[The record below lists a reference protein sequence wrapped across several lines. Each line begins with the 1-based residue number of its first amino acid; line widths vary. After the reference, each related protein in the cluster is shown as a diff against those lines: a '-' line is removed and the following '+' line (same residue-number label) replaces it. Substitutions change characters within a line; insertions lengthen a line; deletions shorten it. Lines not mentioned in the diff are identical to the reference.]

1 LADTRTIIEEWQS
14 LTATLNSKGIK
25 FNPQLKL
32 GIRLRLHPTG
42 GGKWIK
48 SGGEAARFG
57 LKTYE
62 IIDAVEMLEKA
73 KLLSKIEVLHFHL
86 GSQIPGLEGIVNT
99 IKEGM
104 IVARDLKS
112 IGLPIR
118 IIDLGGGLPVDYDAT
133 RSSSEYS
140 ASYDYG
146 DYANAVVSTL
156 VEMCN
161 KFDISHMDIL
171 SESGRF
177 VTAHHA
183 FLVTNIRSV
192 MRAVYGDIPS
202 RNVIPPSLPPPIHKK
217 VTMLFDLFETLQKMK
232 PMDSYL
238 DIYQEAHRLRE
249 SLIRDFREG
258 KITFRLMATID
269 RLFFYMIKEVMD
281 LAMRDYER
289 IDLSFKHIV
298 SRIEEFT
305 SLIPLA
311 PERYLANFSLF
322 TSAIDVWGVNQIFP
336 IAPIARLNEQP
347 TKTVFIEDI
356 TCDSDGEISVFQ
368 WQRYGLNLHDLNNK
382 PYYIAIMLI
391 GAYQEALSTKHNLLG
406 EPNAITVKI
415 TPTGEYDISIRRG
428 ENISQVFRYA
438 ETDENE
444 IKNGILQLIEEKK
457 VDREYASAFL
467 DYFKQYLDATT
478 YLEGD

>member
-1 LADTRTIIEEWQS
+1 MWSPKKADWYYGLSRWGMGYFCIHNEHLAVIPTLNDKQVIDVYSLLNEVISKYNLRTPILFRFPQIITTQVRRLFEAFDHIHEKMGYTGLYKLAYPMKVNQRKHVLDAILTPELTAKGRVGLETGTKAELAIALSRNPPFIVCNGFMDRHYTRMALLGSAIRDQIYLIINHLADTRTIIEEWES

-298 SRIEEFT
+298 S
-305 SLIPLA
+305 
-311 PERYLANFSLF
+311 
-322 TSAIDVWGVNQIFP
+322 
-336 IAPIARLNEQP
+336 
-347 TKTVFIEDI
+347 
-356 TCDSDGEISVFQ
+356 
-368 WQRYGLNLHDLNNK
+368 
-382 PYYIAIMLI
+382 
-391 GAYQEALSTKHNLLG
+391 
-406 EPNAITVKI
+406 
-415 TPTGEYDISIRRG
+415 
-428 ENISQVFRYA
+428 
-438 ETDENE
+438 
-444 IKNGILQLIEEKK
+444 
-457 VDREYASAFL
+457 
-467 DYFKQYLDATT
+467 
-478 YLEGD
+478 